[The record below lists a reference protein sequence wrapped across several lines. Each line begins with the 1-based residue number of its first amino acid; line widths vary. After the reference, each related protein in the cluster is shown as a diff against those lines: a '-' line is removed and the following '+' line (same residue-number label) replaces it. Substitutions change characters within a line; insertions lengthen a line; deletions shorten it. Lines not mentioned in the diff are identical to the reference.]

1 MIMVAALIEAFWSP
15 AAIPNALKY
24 SVGGVLWLVVLIYLS
39 TAGRWEKTP

>member
-39 TAGRWEKTP
+39 TAGRWEKST